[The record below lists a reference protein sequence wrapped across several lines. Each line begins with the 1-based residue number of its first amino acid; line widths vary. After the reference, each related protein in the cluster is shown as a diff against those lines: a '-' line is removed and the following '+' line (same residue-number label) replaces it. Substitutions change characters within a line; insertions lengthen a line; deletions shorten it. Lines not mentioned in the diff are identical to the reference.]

1 MYVLWDGSS
10 PWVDDDA
17 MTKSLREIN
26 RRVKLVAF
34 GERSDSQF
42 IVYDNW
48 VLALSKCPC
57 VIEEYWDEKGD
68 KADLDCVS
76 LGPDDEYYMI
86 AEELRIKT
94 VLLV

>member
-1 MYVLWDGSS
+1 MLPPQPEYAAIGSQDRFVCMYVLWDGSS

-57 VIEEYWDEKGD
+57 VIEEY
-68 KADLDCVS
+68 
-76 LGPDDEYYMI
+76 
-86 AEELRIKT
+86 
-94 VLLV
+94 